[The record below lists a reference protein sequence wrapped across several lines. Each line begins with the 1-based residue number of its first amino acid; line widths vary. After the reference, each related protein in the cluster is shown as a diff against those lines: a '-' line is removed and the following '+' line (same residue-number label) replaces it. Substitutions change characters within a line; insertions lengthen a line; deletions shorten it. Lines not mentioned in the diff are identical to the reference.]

1 MEPDEGFVPNDIR
14 WNDTLIGESCFSEA
28 DENWVYRTSLFATS
42 GDYEF
47 SFLTMDEAAQISAPM
62 GTGVLVLGAQFRTMI
77 TSAPDGVGY
86 RNMKVGTKYTARA
99 RFDTYMSV
107 HSSYSGQGGGTVSVI
122 DENSDFANTFGSD
135 FHMDLCGSTSNEPC
149 PSYGDTGTLYVYIGS
164 RDANTVYV
172 KAAWIND
179 NGYHQN
185 VYASADI
192 PIPDPQE
199 MSLII
204 KKALVNTGRANSSC
218 YTLDAT
224 FKVVDDETKKEVG
237 RVTTD
242 AKTGFG
248 SLKLGVSDHKKTY
261 TVTEIKAPKY
271 ATRASAS
278 KNVIVQP
285 GSSSTVTFRNYPVF
299 GKIKLRKVLSK
310 DKKWH
315 SFLRG
320 CKYGLWDNSK
330 CKGDPLVVTEIT
342 KEVTPVERWLAFNK
356 TYYIKETDVP
366 KGSGL
371 TVNPKIY
378 PVRFTDA
385 DRPNSTKTI
394 YDDDVERFATKEITA
409 INHDTSP
416 VQVSVLKRSNLE
428 GADLP
433 WLEKYP
439 TLYSVV
445 GAQYT
450 FYSDASC
457 TDEIGVVEVKDG
469 TKPDSNGYYES
480 SSLSIEGMDP
490 GETRTVYC
498 VETEAAKGHSIH
510 KENGAPKV
518 HPLKITAPEKAG
530 ESATF
535 RVKDSDPY
543 IHASFFGILQK
554 VDTNKT
560 PLAGAKYKLT
570 LRDRL
575 GGPVLE
581 TWTFETRSDGT
592 IDYGKPLSG
601 PAYTSTTGYTWF
613 PVGYYE
619 FEEIEAPKVNSIT
632 YIKDPAVL
640 GFSVGMTDGQVI
652 SEFGGVKIVK
662 EYEWNT
668 QRENDSTNPVSLKK
682 TSSNTSITANNG
694 MYSFDGAEFLLTKT
708 DGSKTYTFTCKADG
722 TTDSQNVESGTYT
735 VQETKTPKGYKKN
748 SNIPNITVQS
758 GVKDTQTFTVSD
770 EPEVKTV
777 GVAVQKTTTGASSA
791 GRDYSDARFKIEYFD
806 NETATG
812 TPKRTWVFAASEKG
826 RVTINDVSKVSGDA
840 LWKVN
845 GKVVFPLGSLRI
857 TEEVPPKGL
866 VKDSTPKSFPLTEN
880 NVATFE
886 TVTFKDDY
894 IFGGVKLSKYS
905 ESLNSKS
912 AFGDATLGGAV
923 FGIYNASGIE
933 KVVKGHEQ
941 DLIANGSLMTKIT
954 TDNNGVA
961 QCDAILEAGTYTIKE
976 ISAPD
981 GYQKNEGFSYSFTI
995 TENGQIV
1002 DATGVNALGTV
1013 PEPDIT
1019 GGLKV
1024 QKAIKDGEG
1033 QGDAKLSGAQFTVT
1047 NKSANPVKVNGT
1059 IYQVGDVVMTLTT
1072 NEEGKAET
1080 GANVLPYGTY
1090 EVKETVAPEGCDK
1103 DDTVQ
1108 TVKIRTQGQYDT
1120 VPYTWQEPI
1129 VRGNIEVLKY
1139 DYDRNEEA
1147 LKQGDA
1153 VLTGAEFEI
1162 YNKSANSITYVTD
1175 NGATKKTVDPN
1186 GLIDTIKTDE
1196 KGIATTEPNSLP
1208 YGTYFVTE
1216 VKAPDGYTQE
1226 GENLSFTLNIRES
1239 GKTYN
1244 GTARNRVVRG
1254 GLSIAKVDSDIDTA
1268 QGGATLEGA
1277 EFSIINRS
1285 ADAVRVNGQMFDPGQ
1300 TVMKIYTDK
1309 DGKASTGEKDLP
1321 YGTYE
1326 VKETGNP
1333 TGYHVDAKTST
1344 VKIQEEGKIVAS
1356 EYTFVEKVYRG
1367 DFDIKKVDKDAN
1379 IGEFAQGD
1387 ATLEGAVFNIVSL
1400 NEQPVK
1406 VDGEVYNKGDVVKT
1420 ITTDEKGHAFTE
1432 GKTFPYGL
1440 YYYEEIE
1447 SPEGYLLSGVRLS
1460 GNFTI
1465 DVDGEVETRSYE
1477 SNNGPMDDVIRGG
1490 FELAKVD
1497 NDSNRAYAQGDASL
1511 EGAEFTLYNR
1521 SINAVY
1527 VDVDNDGTAERYEA
1541 GAVITRYYTDVNGK
1555 IVVSGRVLPYG
1566 RYELVETGSSEGYQL
1581 DGNNLR
1587 QPFSIEKDGQM
1598 VHLTGEKATT
1608 EKVQLFGFKGG
1619 KWDLELNAE
1628 KVIQGTASLKGATIE
1643 LVNKSAHSV
1652 VVEGKTYASN
1662 AVVRTFTT
1670 DKDGKFSI
1678 GEVLPYGTYTLNETK
1693 APEGYALK
1701 GSKVSYTF
1709 KIVENEDKT
1718 FTAMGGYEGEEL
1730 SEIPMSGH
1738 IVDLD
1743 TENSAIKDQV
1753 YRGDISLHKL
1763 EGQLSTDEPSDLLK
1777 PLEGIRFEISLVKS
1791 WTSFDKK
1798 VPDETQFVTAIVT
1811 NKDGYASTKTL
1822 EGRNPLGYLPYGWYM
1837 IHEDPTTTPSHLTP
1851 AGDKFVYV
1859 GKYNGN
1865 YVQSMDYEGMYVN
1878 NKQTES
1884 LIKLVKKDKESGETV
1899 ALAGAKFRILDDT
1912 FHVVSFRVAYPKFE
1926 TLTEFTT
1933 DDNGEVSLP
1942 EKLKYG
1948 TYYLEELGAPT
1959 GYLKGEKIQFNVDT
1973 FGSFSPDDMLQVTF
1987 YDDEAH
1993 GRIKLNKTDKFTGKV
2008 VEGAVYGVYAAE
2020 DIVTPDGVKHASKGD
2035 KVDEMVT
2042 DANGYAES
2050 ANLYLNKGGVGKY
2063 IVKEIAAPL
2072 GFMLDETEY
2081 PVTVTYKDDETPIVY
2096 TSIDTVNTP
2105 TVLKLYKT
2113 DIDGLKLKGI
2123 TFEINRIGGSEGT
2136 GIEFADKFTG
2146 GQVVTGTDGLLE
2158 VDYVPSGIYEIS
2170 EISTLPGYVLD
2181 DTVRYFTVDENGKI
2195 YESDE
2200 DGNKLD
2206 ADAVA
2211 SDTLEMEWVNDYT
2224 KVSFSKTDVTGKKE
2238 LGGAKLEVYDE
2249 DGNRVYSWTSV
2260 EGKEHRIDK
2269 VPLGHYT
2276 LRETLAS
2283 DGYVIASD
2291 VEFDI
2296 VNTGVLQ
2303 KVTMVDKIMEAR
2315 KVDTNGKNVVG
2326 AKMEVREVVTS
2337 ATDKGEAVYS
2347 DVLDSWTTDGK
2358 AHRIKGL
2365 TVGHTY
2371 VLLETEAPEGWVL
2384 ASPVTFTVNDD
2395 KEDQEISMVDIQM
2408 KANKYDETRKEYVVG
2423 AKLEVR
2429 TTKGEV
2435 ITSWTT
2441 DGSYHYISGLV
2452 AGKSYVLV
2460 ETFAP
2465 DGYAIANP
2473 VNFTVY
2479 DNGTDQEVTMINKKV
2494 LVYKTNTN
2502 VTEIKGAHL
2511 EVRDADGNVVDSW
2524 VSDGTPHAIVGL
2536 KVGLTYTLVETLA
2549 PEGYAI
2555 ALPIMFTVED
2565 DAKNTKINLINK
2577 RVYMSKVDVTG
2588 ENEVPGATMI
2598 VYDMGGNEVDSWVS
2612 GEQPHAIKNLVVGE
2626 TYRLHE
2632 VAAPNGYVVASDFEF
2647 TVTDDKQNQT
2657 VKMTDKQLF
2666 VSKSDITGKKELV
2679 GAKLTVIEE
2688 ATNKIVDSWTSTKG
2702 QHAVNGLHVNKWYI
2716 LREEVAPDGYVIASD
2731 VRFFVDDDGQIQ
2743 RVQMKDKQMMASKK
2757 SVTGEDELPGATLVV
2772 LDKEGNELD
2781 RWVSG
2786 DKVHAIKNLRVNE
2799 TYTLREITAPNGYVI
2814 ASDVEF
2820 TVLDDFQIQTVTMKD
2835 KQMFVSKK
2843 SVTGEDELEGA
2854 TLYVTEKGSEEVLDK
2869 WVSEKEAHAVNNLK
2883 VGKTYVLTEETAP
2896 KGYVIASS
2904 IEFTV
2909 LDDFKIQKVT
2919 MVDKQVFV
2927 HKTDVTG
2934 EAEIAGAEL
2943 TVIDK
2948 ETNKSVD
2955 SWTSG
2960 TEEHAIEN
2968 LVVGKTYILREVT
2981 APEGYAVATDIEFT
2995 VLDDGKIQTVTMV
3008 DQRVKVEKFD
3018 EKVKEYLPGAKLE
3031 IHDAD
3036 GKVVDSWV
3044 SEKDFHYA
3052 NNLVVGKTYT
3062 LVEVEAPEGYVIATP
3077 ITFLVE
3083 DNKADM
3089 TIKMIDKQVITSK
3102 VDTVVKQLKGA
3113 ELEVRDMNGK
3123 VVDKWTS
3130 DGTPHK
3136 IKNLVVGQTY
3146 VLVEVK
3152 APEGYAIATPITFK
3166 VTDDAT
3172 NQEFNLINKQVFVS
3186 KKDTAGND
3194 MKGAKLSVVA
3204 QDGSVVDTWVSD
3216 GTAHAVSNISVGATY
3231 KLREDEAPEG
3241 YVIATDVEFLVQ
3253 DDFTNQDVVMTD
3265 KQLFV
3270 SKKDVTGDDELPGA
3284 TLTVTDVDG
3293 NEIDKWVSTDK
3304 AHAVKGLRAGVEY
3317 ILTEVTAPEGYA
3329 VAKSIRFTVNDDF
3342 AIQTVEMVDKQV
3354 TVSKVDITGKEIPGA
3369 TLTVTDKETGDV
3381 VDEWVSD
3388 ETPHPIKNIAVGK
3401 TYILTEKLA
3410 PNGFV
3415 KAEDIE
3421 FTVEDDFTVQHVEM
3435 KDKYVE
3441 ISKTDIAGDE
3451 IEGAELTVTD
3461 KETGEV
3467 VDKWTSTKESHKV
3480 SGLEVGK
3487 TYILTEVVAPKDYS
3501 IAESI
3506 EFTVEN
3512 DFKAQHVTMKDKQ
3525 VKISKRDITTGKE
3538 IDGAKLTVLDE
3549 KGNKIDTWASK
3560 KGKDHYITGL
3570 KVGETY
3576 ILREETAPDGYVKA
3590 EDIKFTVKNDF
3601 KVQTVVMKDDYTKV
3615 EISKQDIT
3623 NGKELPGATLVI
3635 KDSNG
3640 KEIEKWTS
3648 TDEAHYIEKLPVGK
3662 YVLTEITA
3670 PDGYEVAEDV
3680 EFEVKETG
3688 EIQKVVM
3695 KDSPKPTPT
3704 TPKTGI
3710 PQTGENVGYLV
3721 GAVVVIA
3728 LAAVVLVLVNRKKK
3742 SKKDEKSDK

>member
-1 MEPDEGFVPNDIR
+1 
-14 WNDTLIGESCFSEA
+14 
-28 DENWVYRTSLFATS
+28 
-42 GDYEF
+42 
-47 SFLTMDEAAQISAPM
+47 
-62 GTGVLVLGAQFRTMI
+62 
-77 TSAPDGVGY
+77 
-86 RNMKVGTKYTARA
+86 
-99 RFDTYMSV
+99 
-107 HSSYSGQGGGTVSVI
+107 
-122 DENSDFANTFGSD
+122 
-135 FHMDLCGSTSNEPC
+135 
-149 PSYGDTGTLYVYIGS
+149 
-164 RDANTVYV
+164 
-172 KAAWIND
+172 
-179 NGYHQN
+179 
-185 VYASADI
+185 
-192 PIPDPQE
+192 
-199 MSLII
+199 
-204 KKALVNTGRANSSC
+204 
-218 YTLDAT
+218 
-224 FKVVDDETKKEVG
+224 
-237 RVTTD
+237 
-242 AKTGFG
+242 
-248 SLKLGVSDHKKTY
+248 
-261 TVTEIKAPKY
+261 
-271 ATRASAS
+271 
-278 KNVIVQP
+278 
-285 GSSSTVTFRNYPVF
+285 
-299 GKIKLRKVLSK
+299 
-310 DKKWH
+310 
-315 SFLRG
+315 
-320 CKYGLWDNSK
+320 
-330 CKGDPLVVTEIT
+330 
-342 KEVTPVERWLAFNK
+342 
-356 TYYIKETDVP
+356 
-366 KGSGL
+366 
-371 TVNPKIY
+371 
-378 PVRFTDA
+378 
-385 DRPNSTKTI
+385 
-394 YDDDVERFATKEITA
+394 
-409 INHDTSP
+409 
-416 VQVSVLKRSNLE
+416 
-428 GADLP
+428 
-433 WLEKYP
+433 
-439 TLYSVV
+439 
-445 GAQYT
+445 
-450 FYSDASC
+450 
-457 TDEIGVVEVKDG
+457 
-469 TKPDSNGYYES
+469 
-480 SSLSIEGMDP
+480 
-490 GETRTVYC
+490 
-498 VETEAAKGHSIH
+498 
-510 KENGAPKV
+510 
-518 HPLKITAPEKAG
+518 
-530 ESATF
+530 
-535 RVKDSDPY
+535 
-543 IHASFFGILQK
+543 
-554 VDTNKT
+554 
-560 PLAGAKYKLT
+560 
-570 LRDRL
+570 
-575 GGPVLE
+575 
-581 TWTFETRSDGT
+581 
-592 IDYGKPLSG
+592 
-601 PAYTSTTGYTWF
+601 
-613 PVGYYE
+613 
-619 FEEIEAPKVNSIT
+619 
-632 YIKDPAVL
+632 
-640 GFSVGMTDGQVI
+640 
-652 SEFGGVKIVK
+652 
-662 EYEWNT
+662 
-668 QRENDSTNPVSLKK
+668 
-682 TSSNTSITANNG
+682 
-694 MYSFDGAEFLLTKT
+694 
-708 DGSKTYTFTCKADG
+708 
-722 TTDSQNVESGTYT
+722 
-735 VQETKTPKGYKKN
+735 
-748 SNIPNITVQS
+748 
-758 GVKDTQTFTVSD
+758 
-770 EPEVKTV
+770 
-777 GVAVQKTTTGASSA
+777 
-791 GRDYSDARFKIEYFD
+791 
-806 NETATG
+806 
-812 TPKRTWVFAASEKG
+812 
-826 RVTINDVSKVSGDA
+826 
-840 LWKVN
+840 
-845 GKVVFPLGSLRI
+845 
-857 TEEVPPKGL
+857 
-866 VKDSTPKSFPLTEN
+866 
-880 NVATFE
+880 
-886 TVTFKDDY
+886 
-894 IFGGVKLSKYS
+894 
-905 ESLNSKS
+905 
-912 AFGDATLGGAV
+912 
-923 FGIYNASGIE
+923 
-933 KVVKGHEQ
+933 
-941 DLIANGSLMTKIT
+941 
-954 TDNNGVA
+954 
-961 QCDAILEAGTYTIKE
+961 
-976 ISAPD
+976 
-981 GYQKNEGFSYSFTI
+981 
-995 TENGQIV
+995 
-1002 DATGVNALGTV
+1002 
-1013 PEPDIT
+1013 
-1019 GGLKV
+1019 
-1024 QKAIKDGEG
+1024 
-1033 QGDAKLSGAQFTVT
+1033 
-1047 NKSANPVKVNGT
+1047 
-1059 IYQVGDVVMTLTT
+1059 
-1072 NEEGKAET
+1072 
-1080 GANVLPYGTY
+1080 
-1090 EVKETVAPEGCDK
+1090 
-1103 DDTVQ
+1103 
-1108 TVKIRTQGQYDT
+1108 
-1120 VPYTWQEPI
+1120 
-1129 VRGNIEVLKY
+1129 
-1139 DYDRNEEA
+1139 
-1147 LKQGDA
+1147 
-1153 VLTGAEFEI
+1153 
-1162 YNKSANSITYVTD
+1162 
-1175 NGATKKTVDPN
+1175 
-1186 GLIDTIKTDE
+1186 
-1196 KGIATTEPNSLP
+1196 
-1208 YGTYFVTE
+1208 
-1216 VKAPDGYTQE
+1216 
-1226 GENLSFTLNIRES
+1226 
-1239 GKTYN
+1239 
-1244 GTARNRVVRG
+1244 
-1254 GLSIAKVDSDIDTA
+1254 
-1268 QGGATLEGA
+1268 
-1277 EFSIINRS
+1277 
-1285 ADAVRVNGQMFDPGQ
+1285 
-1300 TVMKIYTDK
+1300 
-1309 DGKASTGEKDLP
+1309 
-1321 YGTYE
+1321 
-1326 VKETGNP
+1326 
-1333 TGYHVDAKTST
+1333 
-1344 VKIQEEGKIVAS
+1344 
-1356 EYTFVEKVYRG
+1356 
-1367 DFDIKKVDKDAN
+1367 
-1379 IGEFAQGD
+1379 
-1387 ATLEGAVFNIVSL
+1387 
-1400 NEQPVK
+1400 
-1406 VDGEVYNKGDVVKT
+1406 
-1420 ITTDEKGHAFTE
+1420 
-1432 GKTFPYGL
+1432 
-1440 YYYEEIE
+1440 
-1447 SPEGYLLSGVRLS
+1447 
-1460 GNFTI
+1460 
-1465 DVDGEVETRSYE
+1465 
-1477 SNNGPMDDVIRGG
+1477 
-1490 FELAKVD
+1490 
-1497 NDSNRAYAQGDASL
+1497 
-1511 EGAEFTLYNR
+1511 
-1521 SINAVY
+1521 
-1527 VDVDNDGTAERYEA
+1527 
-1541 GAVITRYYTDVNGK
+1541 
-1555 IVVSGRVLPYG
+1555 
-1566 RYELVETGSSEGYQL
+1566 
-1581 DGNNLR
+1581 
-1587 QPFSIEKDGQM
+1587 
-1598 VHLTGEKATT
+1598 
-1608 EKVQLFGFKGG
+1608 
-1619 KWDLELNAE
+1619 
-1628 KVIQGTASLKGATIE
+1628 
-1643 LVNKSAHSV
+1643 
-1652 VVEGKTYASN
+1652 
-1662 AVVRTFTT
+1662 
-1670 DKDGKFSI
+1670 
-1678 GEVLPYGTYTLNETK
+1678 
-1693 APEGYALK
+1693 
-1701 GSKVSYTF
+1701 
-1709 KIVENEDKT
+1709 
-1718 FTAMGGYEGEEL
+1718 
-1730 SEIPMSGH
+1730 
-1738 IVDLD
+1738 
-1743 TENSAIKDQV
+1743 
-1753 YRGDISLHKL
+1753 
-1763 EGQLSTDEPSDLLK
+1763 
-1777 PLEGIRFEISLVKS
+1777 
-1791 WTSFDKK
+1791 
-1798 VPDETQFVTAIVT
+1798 
-1811 NKDGYASTKTL
+1811 
-1822 EGRNPLGYLPYGWYM
+1822 
-1837 IHEDPTTTPSHLTP
+1837 
-1851 AGDKFVYV
+1851 
-1859 GKYNGN
+1859 
-1865 YVQSMDYEGMYVN
+1865 
-1878 NKQTES
+1878 
-1884 LIKLVKKDKESGETV
+1884 
-1899 ALAGAKFRILDDT
+1899 
-1912 FHVVSFRVAYPKFE
+1912 
-1926 TLTEFTT
+1926 
-1933 DDNGEVSLP
+1933 
-1942 EKLKYG
+1942 
-1948 TYYLEELGAPT
+1948 
-1959 GYLKGEKIQFNVDT
+1959 
-1973 FGSFSPDDMLQVTF
+1973 
-1987 YDDEAH
+1987 
-1993 GRIKLNKTDKFTGKV
+1993 
-2008 VEGAVYGVYAAE
+2008 
-2020 DIVTPDGVKHASKGD
+2020 
-2035 KVDEMVT
+2035 
-2042 DANGYAES
+2042 
-2050 ANLYLNKGGVGKY
+2050 
-2063 IVKEIAAPL
+2063 
-2072 GFMLDETEY
+2072 
-2081 PVTVTYKDDETPIVY
+2081 
-2096 TSIDTVNTP
+2096 
-2105 TVLKLYKT
+2105 
-2113 DIDGLKLKGI
+2113 
-2123 TFEINRIGGSEGT
+2123 
-2136 GIEFADKFTG
+2136 
-2146 GQVVTGTDGLLE
+2146 
-2158 VDYVPSGIYEIS
+2158 
-2170 EISTLPGYVLD
+2170 
-2181 DTVRYFTVDENGKI
+2181 
-2195 YESDE
+2195 
-2200 DGNKLD
+2200 
-2206 ADAVA
+2206 
-2211 SDTLEMEWVNDYT
+2211 
-2224 KVSFSKTDVTGKKE
+2224 
-2238 LGGAKLEVYDE
+2238 
-2249 DGNRVYSWTSV
+2249 
-2260 EGKEHRIDK
+2260 
-2269 VPLGHYT
+2269 
-2276 LRETLAS
+2276 
-2283 DGYVIASD
+2283 
-2291 VEFDI
+2291 
-2296 VNTGVLQ
+2296 
-2303 KVTMVDKIMEAR
+2303 MVDKIMEAR

-2555 ALPIMFTVED
+2555 ALPITFTVED

-2588 ENEVPGATMI
+2588 ENEVPGTTMI

-2612 GEQPHAIKNLVVGE
+2612 GKQPHAIKNLVVGE

-2666 VSKSDITGKKELV
+2666 VSKSDITGQKELV

-2688 ATNKIVDSWTSTKG
+2688 ATNKVVDSWTSTKD

-2757 SVTGEDELPGATLVV
+2757 SVTGEDELPGASLVV
-2772 LDKEGNELD
+2772 FDKEGNELD

-2835 KQMFVSKK
+2835 KQLFVSKK

-2854 TLYVTEKGSEEVLDK
+2854 TLYVTEKGSDEVLDK

-2904 IEFTV
+2904 IEFTVLDDFQIQTVTMIDKIMTAHKVSADDKYVEGAKMEVRKYHADASEYEVLDKWTTEKDKSHDIENLRVGETYTLVEVEAPKGWVLATPVEFTVEDDKEDQNISMTDIRVSAHKYDETVEKYVEGASLEVRDEKGKVVDSWTTDKEFHYIENLVAGKSYTLVETKAPKGYAIAKPAAFTVVDNGEDQKVVMINKKVLNYKVDTKVKMLPGAELEVRDKEGNVVDKWTSDGTAHEIENLRVGETYTLVEVKAPEGYAIATPITFTVADDAKNESFNMIDKQVFVSKKTVTGQDELPGAKLKVRDKVTGEVVDSWVSGKDQHAIKNLYVGKSYELIEETAPDGYVIAESIDFTVVDDATNQFVEMKDKQLFVSKIDVTGEEELPGANLKVTDSNGNVMDEWVSTDTPHAVKNLRVDETYTLTEVTAPKGYAIATSIEFKVLNDFKVQTVTMKDKQVFVSKKSVTGEDELPGAKLTVTDAGTNKVVDKWTSGKDEHAVENLVVGKEYVLTEVTAPKGYAIATSIKFTVLDDFKVQKVEMLDKQVFVHKTDVTGEAELPNAKLEVINKATKEVVDSWTSGKEEHAIENLVVGETYILRETTAPKGYAVATEIEFTV

-3044 SEKDFHYA
+3044 SGKDFNYA

-3062 LVEVEAPEGYVIATP
+3062 LVEVEAPEGYAIATP

-3342 AIQTVEMVDKQV
+3342 SIQTVTMVDKQV
-3354 TVSKVDITGKEIPGA
+3354 TVSKVDITGKEITGA

-3381 VDEWVSD
+3381 VDEWVSE

-3461 KETGEV
+3461 KETGDV

-3512 DFKAQHVTMKDKQ
+3512 DFKAQHVSMKDKQ

-3549 KGNKIDTWASK
+3549 KGNKIDTWTSK

-3615 EISKQDIT
+3615 KISKQDIT

-3635 KDSNG
+3635 KDSKG

-3648 TDEAHYIEKLPVGK
+3648 TDEAHYIEKLQVGK

-3704 TPKTGI
+3704 TPKPGI